1 MKYIYIVN
9 RFTLK
14 EKTEAVIDQ
23 GSIGVGGKEF
33 LNPLGMSAWDK
44 YWMLTIG

>member
-1 MKYIYIVN
+1 MVEPWLPGAPGY
-9 RFTLK
+9 
-14 EKTEAVIDQ
+14 ESSQ